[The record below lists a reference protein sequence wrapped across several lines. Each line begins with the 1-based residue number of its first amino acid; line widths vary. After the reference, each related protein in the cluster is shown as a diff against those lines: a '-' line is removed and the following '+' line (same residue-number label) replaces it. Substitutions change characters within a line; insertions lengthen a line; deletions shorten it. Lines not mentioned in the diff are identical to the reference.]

1 MYKKRTYKKRT
12 DPYLPSLCVKENL
25 TFVPPSISSIYCFT
39 NSFYLV
45 TGLPMKRTVLP
56 KQLITRKLLELVHN
70 LCCKSTMLILIKS
83 KTYEFYSPLIHRAG
97 MVGNSFF

>member
-1 MYKKRTYKKRT
+1 MYKKRMYKKRTYKKRT

-45 TGLPMKRTVLP
+45 TGLPMKRTA
-56 KQLITRKLLELVHN
+56 ITQTANYPE
-70 LCCKSTMLILIKS
+70 TFG
-83 KTYEFYSPLIHRAG
+83 TGP
-97 MVGNSFF
+97 